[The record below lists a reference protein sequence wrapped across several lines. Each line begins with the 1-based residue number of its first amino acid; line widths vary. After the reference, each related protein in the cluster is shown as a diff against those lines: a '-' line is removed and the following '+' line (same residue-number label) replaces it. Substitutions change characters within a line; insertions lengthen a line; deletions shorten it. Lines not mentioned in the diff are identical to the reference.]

1 MMLWLLFGS
10 FLALCILRV
19 PIAFAMLISSTL
31 AIAAG
36 GVPLA
41 IVPQRI
47 WVGLNNF
54 PLLAVPFF
62 LFVGQAM
69 NESGSSLRLIDFAR
83 AIVGHLRGGLA
94 HVNVTVSMVFAGI
107 SGVSS
112 ADTLGVGSVMV
123 PAMKREGYP
132 TGFTV
137 GITAASSTLGN
148 IIPPSLMMIIYAATA
163 GVSVGAMFLAGIIPG
178 ILIGLGQMV
187 WGARV
192 AKRLDVGEAAPFST
206 RRLLSASTPAL
217 PALMIPLIVMGGIIA
232 GVFTATEASVVAVL
246 YVLLLWVAYRH
257 FDLRRLF
264 RLTED
269 SIGLFSLSLLCVAAA
284 SLWGWILAFYSVP
297 QGVVTWL
304 GDAGL
309 LGSTYSI
316 FLFVILIFIV
326 IGTFMDAIP
335 AIIILQPIV
344 GEVAAVAGIDPYHM
358 GIVVVLTLAI
368 GLITP
373 PYGLCLL
380 IASDLAKISIP
391 AAVRALSPF
400 YLISAAVVAVAV
412 FAPDLILWIPRT
424 VAPNLMPDALAV
436 TSIHAP

>member
-1 MMLWLLFGS
+1 MLWLLFGS
-10 FLALCILRV
+10 FAVLCLLRV
-19 PIAFAMLISSTL
+19 PIAFSMLISSTL
-31 AIAAG
+31 AIG
-36 GVPLA
+36 VQGDVPLS
-41 IVPQRI
+41 ILPQRL

-69 NESGSSLRLIDFAR
+69 NESGTSLRLIDFAR
-83 AIVGHLRGGLA
+83 ALVGHLRGGLA
-94 HVNVTVSMVFAGI
+94 QVNVAVSMIFAGI

-112 ADTLGVGSVMV
+112 ADTLGVGSVMI

-132 TGFTV
+132 SGFTV

-178 ILIGLGQMV
+178 LLIGLGQMG
-187 WGARV
+187 WAWRV
-192 AKRLDVGEAAPFST
+192 ASRLGIGEKTTFSARGLASST
-206 RRLLSASTPAL
+206 RSAWPAL
-217 PALMIPLIVMGGIIA
+217 LIPVIVLGGIIG

-246 YVLLLWVAYRH
+246 YVLLLSLLYRQ
-257 FDLRRLF
+257 FGLSRLF

-297 QGVVTWL
+297 QGIVGWL
-304 GDAGL
+304 GGAGL
-309 LGSTYSI
+309 LSSTYQI
-316 FLFVILIFIV
+316 FIFVILIFLV

-344 GEVAAVAGIDPYHM
+344 GEIGAAAGIDPYHM

-380 IASDLAKISIP
+380 IASDLGKISV
-391 AAVRALSPF
+391 AAALRALVPF
-400 YLISAAVVAVAV
+400 FLISLGVLALAVLL
-412 FAPDLILWIPRT
+412 PDLILWIPRAT
-424 VAPNLMPDALAV
+424 MGTLMP
-436 TSIHAP
+436 

>member
-1 MMLWLLFGS
+1 MLWLLFGS
-10 FLALCILRV
+10 FGALCLLRV

-31 AIAAG
+31 AIG
-36 GVPLA
+36 IQGDVPLS
-41 IVPQRI
+41 ILPQRM

-69 NESGSSLRLIDFAR
+69 NESGTSVRLIDFAR
-83 AIVGHLRGGLA
+83 ALVGHFRGGLA
-94 HVNVTVSMVFAGI
+94 QVNVAVSMIFAGI

-112 ADTLGVGSVMV
+112 ADTLGVGSVMI

-132 TGFTV
+132 SGFTV

-178 ILIGLGQMV
+178 LLIGLGQMG
-187 WGARV
+187 WAWRV
-192 AKRLDVGEAAPFST
+192 ASRLGIGEKTTFSVRGLASNT
-206 RRLLSASTPAL
+206 RSAWPAL
-217 PALMIPLIVMGGIIA
+217 LIPVIVLGGIMG

-246 YVLLLWVAYRH
+246 YVLLLSLLYKQ
-257 FDLRRLF
+257 FGLSRLF

-297 QGVVTWL
+297 QGIVGWL

-309 LGSTYSI
+309 LSSTNQI
-316 FLFVILIFIV
+316 FLFVILIFLV

-344 GEVAAVAGIDPYHM
+344 GEVGAAAGIDPYHM

-380 IASDLAKISIP
+380 IASDLGKISVT
-391 AAVRALSPF
+391 AALRALVPF
-400 YLISAAVVAVAV
+400 FVISVGVLAVAV
-412 FAPDLILWIPRT
+412 MLPDLILWIPRET
-424 VAPNLMPDALAV
+424 MATLMSGAGG
-436 TSIHAP
+436 